1 MNPFNPYFN
10 NRNPAFGPPRMQ
22 SPSDPAIPP
31 EPLRIELPWVSP
43 AQAPSPPMLDPDRMR
58 RDGPFAPNGQPPE
71 DSGNPLIVNVRKRPP
86 NPTFASNPATPQA
99 PQPPAAPAALKPDWE
114 TVKAED
120 DMGRGIWQTRPAGY
134 QGAMG
139 GQHQPGQYWNTPSI
153 PGFRN
158 PAAQALASQFNG
170 GAGVNDFGTPQQL
183 QTASLPDGSS
193 VPLPPSRPNDLNV
206 NTPIGQGGQG
216 QGGQGFGIDPNSTV
230 GGMMRAFGAGGAGGA
245 GNGQTY
251 TSAFDWL
258 KGLFGGAG

>member
-10 NRNPAFGPPRMQ
+10 NRNPAFNRPRMQ

-31 EPLRIELPWVSP
+31 EPLRIDLPWIPP

-58 RDGPFAPNGQPPE
+58 RDGPFAPNPQPDE
-71 DSGNPLIVNVRKRPP
+71 GGNPLIVNVRKRPP
-86 NPTFASNPATPQA
+86 NPTFTSAPAAA
-99 PQPPAAPAALKPDWE
+99 PQAAPAPAPALPKPDWE
-114 TVKAED
+114 TFQAED

-139 GQHQPGQYWNTPSI
+139 GQHQPGQYWNTPVI
-153 PGFRN
+153 PGFKN

-170 GAGVNDFGTPQQL
+170 GTGVNDFGTPQQL

-206 NTPIGQGGQG
+206 NTPVGGQGGQG
-216 QGGQGFGIDPNSTV
+216 QGGPGFNIDPNSTV
-230 GGMMRAFGAGGAGGA
+230 GGMMRAFGAGGAGGT
-245 GNGQTY
+245 Q